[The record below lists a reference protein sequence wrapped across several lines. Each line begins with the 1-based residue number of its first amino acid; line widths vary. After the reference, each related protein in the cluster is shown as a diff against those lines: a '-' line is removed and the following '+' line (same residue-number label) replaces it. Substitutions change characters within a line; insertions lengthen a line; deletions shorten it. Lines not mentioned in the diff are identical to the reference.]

1 MRVGIL
7 SDTHV
12 PDAYVHPYVLE
23 TLEERGVELILHAGD
38 ITSLEFLTR
47 LREIAPVK
55 AVRGNADRM
64 SLPDELVVEV
74 EGLKVGLIHGHR
86 LPLDS
91 QSLTYKALD
100 MGVELLV
107 FGHTHRFFYGEFEFH
122 GEKVKLLNPGS
133 PTLPRRSDPTFGVAE
148 IDKGKFSFEVFKPYR
163 TGWDWP

>member
-1 MRVGIL
+1 MRVGIM

-12 PDAYVHPYVLE
+12 PEAYVHPHVLE
-23 TLEERGVELILHAGD
+23 TLEEKGVELIIHAGD
-38 ITSLEFLTR
+38 ITSLEFLHR

-64 SLPDELVVEV
+64 SLPDELV
-74 EGLKVGLIHGHR
+74 LNVGSLSIGIVHGHR

-122 GEKVKLLNPGS
+122 GEKVRLLNPGS
-133 PTLPRRSDPTFGVAE
+133 PTLPRRSDPTFVVAE
-148 IDKGKFSFEVFKPYR
+148 IDGEKFSFEVFKPYR
-163 TGWDWP
+163 TEWNWP